1 MRSFNYLLFTDMNKL
16 TGFALAVLILTATA
30 CSSKKEENKSA
41 PGGGAAAGRSRN
53 MPMSVEGYVVNTSTV
68 SESIEV
74 PGNVLPFEST
84 ELHPEVSGRVVS
96 LNINEGSYV
105 RKGTVLAKL
114 FDGDLQ
120 AQLKKLQVQL
130 SIAERTVQRLGELL
144 KIQGVSQQEY
154 DLSTLEANN
163 IRADIDIIR
172 TNIGRTVIRAPFNGR
187 IGLKNISLG
196 AYVTPQTIIATIQQ
210 VDQLKLEF
218 TVPEKYTSRVNVGQ
232 TISFTVEGSNKNLL
246 ARVMATEGAVV
257 AENRSLQ
264 IRAVVMGKD
273 PKLIPGAFAKV
284 NLDFGKD
291 ENAMLVP
298 TQAVIPGARNKQ
310 VIIYKDGKANFTVV
324 TTGVR
329 DSAMVQLVDGV
340 KVGDTIITTGL
351 LAVKP
356 NAPVK
361 IARIRNKD
369 GRVTPVASGPV
380 RDSTTRS

>member
-1 MRSFNYLLFTDMNKL
+1 MRLSNHLPFTNMNKL
-16 TGFALAVLILTATA
+16 TGLALAFLIVTATA
-30 CSSKKEENKSA
+30 CSSNKEENKSA
-41 PGGGAAAGRSRN
+41 GGAGAAAGRNRN
-53 MPMSVEGYVVNTSTV
+53 MPMAVEGYVVNTSTV

-246 ARVMATEGAVV
+246 ARVMATEGSVV

-310 VIIYKDGKANFTVV
+310 VIVYKDGKANFTVV

>member
-1 MRSFNYLLFTDMNKL
+1 MRSFNYLLFTNMNKL
-16 TGFALAVLILTATA
+16 TGFALTILIVTATA

-41 PGGGAAAGRSRN
+41 PGGGAAAGRNRN

-196 AYVTPQTIIATIQQ
+196 AYVTPQSILATIQQ

-218 TVPEKYTSRVNVGQ
+218 TVPEKYTSRVHVGQ
-232 TISFTVEGSNKNLL
+232 TISFTVEGSSKNLL
-246 ARVMATEGAVV
+246 AKVMATEGSVV

-310 VIIYKDGKANFTVV
+310 VIVYKDGKANFTVV

-329 DSAMVQLVDGV
+329 DSAMVQVIEGV

-361 IARIRNKD
+361 IARIRSKD

>member
-1 MRSFNYLLFTDMNKL
+1 MSKL
-16 TGFALAVLILTATA
+16 TIILFAFILFYTTG
-30 CSSKKEENKSA
+30 CSSKKPDNKNA
-41 PGGGAAAGRSRN
+41 PGATAAANRK
-53 MPMSVEGYVVNTSTV
+53 MPMAVEGFIINTSTV

-74 PGNVLPFEST
+74 PGNLLPFEST

-105 RKGTVLAKL
+105 RKGAMLAKL

-130 SIAERTVQRLGELL
+130 NIAERTVQRLGELL

-163 IRADIDIIR
+163 IRADMDIVR

-196 AYVTPQTIIATIQQ
+196 AYVTPASNIATIQQ

-218 TVPEKYTSRVNVGQ
+218 TVPEKYTSKIKPGQ
-232 TISFTVEGSNKNLL
+232 TVSFSVEGSKKNLL
-246 ARVMATEGAVV
+246 ARIMATEGSIY
-257 AENRSLQ
+257 EGNRSLQ

-273 PKLIPGAFAKV
+273 PVLIPGVFAKV

-291 ENAMLVP
+291 DNAMLVP

-310 VIIYKDGKANFTVV
+310 VIVYKNGKANFTVV

-329 DSAMVQLVDGV
+329 DSSMVQLTNGV
-340 KVGDTIITTGL
+340 NIGDTIITTGL

-361 IARIRNKD
+361 IARIRNQN
-369 GRVTPVASGPV
+369 GTVTPAAPQPV

>member
-1 MRSFNYLLFTDMNKL
+1 MNKL
-16 TGFALAVLILTATA
+16 TGLALVIFVMSAAA
-30 CSSKKEENKSA
+30 CSSKQPDDKPA
-41 PGGGAAAGRSRN
+41 QGGGARNRN
-53 MPMSVEGYVVNTSTV
+53 MPMSVEAYIVNTSTV

-74 PGNVLPFEST
+74 PGNVIPYEST

-96 LNINEGSYV
+96 LNIKEGSYV
-105 RKGTVLAKL
+105 RKGTMLAKL

-130 SIAERTVQRLGELL
+130 NIAERTVQRLGELL

-163 IRADIDIIR
+163 IRADMDIVR

-218 TVPEKYTSRVNVGQ
+218 TVPEKYTSRINVGQ
-232 TISFTVEGSNKNLL
+232 TISFTVEGSSKNLL
-246 ARVMATEGAVV
+246 AKVMATEGAVV

-284 NLDFGKD
+284 HLDFGKD

-310 VIIYKDGKANFTVV
+310 VIVYKDGKANFTVV

-329 DSAMVQLVDGV
+329 DSAMVQVTDGV
-340 KVGDTIITTGL
+340 KVGDTIVTTGL

-356 NAPVK
+356 NAPIK
-361 IARIRNKD
+361 IARIRTKD
-369 GRVTPVASGPV
+369 GRVTPVAAGPA

>member
-1 MRSFNYLLFTDMNKL
+1 MNKL
-16 TGFALAVLILTATA
+16 SGVLSIFILLILSA
-30 CSSKKEENKSA
+30 CSAKKPDAKANPA
-41 PGGGAAAGRSRN
+41 GGAGARN
-53 MPMSVEGYVVNTSTV
+53 MPMSVEGYIINTSTV

-84 ELHPEVSGRVVS
+84 ELHPEVSGRVVA

-105 RKGTVLAKL
+105 KKGTLLAKL

-130 SIAERTVQRLGELL
+130 NIAERTVQRLGELL

-163 IRADIDIIR
+163 IRADMDIVR
-172 TNIGRTVIRAPFNGR
+172 TNIGRTAIRAPFNGR

-218 TVPEKYTSRVNVGQ
+218 TVPEKYTSRIKVGQ
-232 TISFTVEGSNKNLL
+232 TISFSVEGSRKNLL
-246 ARVMATEGAVV
+246 AKVMATEGSVL
-257 AENRSLQ
+257 ETNRSLQ
-264 IRAVVMGKD
+264 IRALVMGKD

-310 VIIYKDGKANFTVV
+310 VIVYRNGKANFTVV

-329 DSAMVQLVDGV
+329 DSSMVQLTEGV
-340 KVGDTIITTGL
+340 NVGDTIITTGL

-361 IARIRNKD
+361 IARIRTKD
-369 GRVTPVASGPV
+369 GKVTPAAVK
-380 RDSTTRS
+380 DSATRS

>member
-1 MRSFNYLLFTDMNKL
+1 MGSFNYLLFTNMNKL
-16 TGFALAVLILTATA
+16 SGFALATLIVTAAA

-41 PGGGAAAGRSRN
+41 PGGGAAAGRNRN

-105 RKGTVLAKL
+105 AKGTVLAKL

-210 VDQLKLEF
+210 VDKLKLEF

-264 IRAVVMGKD
+264 IRAVVMGRD
-273 PKLIPGAFAKV
+273 AKLIPGSFAKV

-310 VIIYKDGKANFTVV
+310 VIVYKDGKANFTVV

-329 DSAMVQLVDGV
+329 DSAMVQLIDGV